1 MKYMKYYIGI
11 DLGGTNTVS
20 GVVNEEY
27 KIVGIGKVKTK
38 TKATADE
45 IIDGMVESARLAVAD
60 AGITLDDIQWIGV
73 GTPGIANFD
82 TGYVEYSCN
91 LAFDHTPV
99 AEMLENKLGK
109 KAYIANDADAAAYG
123 EFVAGAARGTKDAI
137 AITLGTGVGG
147 GVIINGK
154 IRNGFNHAGGELG
167 HMGVVYNGRQ
177 CTCGRKGCLE
187 TYASATGLIN
197 LTKEAMQEN
206 PDSAMWTIAGSLENV
221 NGRTAFDAMR
231 ANDEAGTKVVEEY
244 INYLGYGLTSFVNIF
259 QPEVLC
265 IGGGVS
271 KEGETILA
279 PLREIVR
286 RDSYGSDKVQNTKVV
301 VAELGN
307 DAGIIGAAFL
317 GKMKN
322 NN

>member
-1 MKYMKYYIGI
+1 MKYYIGI

-20 GVVNEEY
+20 GVVNDEY
-27 KIVGIGKVKTK
+27 KIVGVGKVKTK

-45 IIDGMVESARLAVAD
+45 IINGMVESVHLAVKD
-60 AGITLDDIQWIGV
+60 VGITLDQIEWIGV

-99 AEMLENKLGK
+99 ADILEEKLGK
-109 KAYIANDADAAAYG
+109 KTFIANDADAAAYG

-167 HMGVVYNGRQ
+167 HMGIVYNGRQ

-206 PDSAMWTIAGSLENV
+206 PDSKMWEIAGSLENV
-221 NGRTAFDAMR
+221 DGRTAFDAMR
-231 ANDEAGTKVVEEY
+231 ADDEAGKKVVDDY
-244 INYLGYGLTSFVNIF
+244 INYLAYGLTSFVNIF

-279 PLREIVR
+279 PLRKIVR
-286 RDSYGSDKVQNTKVV
+286 KESYGADKVENTRVV